1 MNQRGQLNAFLNYLG
16 IDTHVIPENVLA
28 LSINNLQINSNK
40 VQQND
45 IFIALKGQRVDGYTY
60 IDQAIVNGA
69 CLVLHDTESNQQDK
83 NVTYLKSLNGQNIPI
98 ISIYQLTKQLSAIAN
113 FFYESPSEMLTLVG
127 VTGTNG
133 KTTVT
138 QLLAQWI
145 DLLGQKAAVMG
156 TIGNGICGQLIPSAN
171 TTMSAVE
178 VQSQLADFAKK
189 KVKFVAMEVSS
200 HGLAEGRVTGI
211 SFNSVIFTNLSHD
224 HLDFHGSMMAYA
236 LAKRKLFDEAVLTV
250 RKRGI
255 AVINYDDPFGRK
267 WLKTLKNT
275 VAVSVNTKKIN
286 KLSEYANFVGVSRID
301 YQPLGTKIEMV
312 SSWGNAILDSPLIGE
327 FNVSNLLVALAALLS
342 LNYPLT
348 KLMKKTSQLCPV
360 PGRMERF
367 AVSEKP
373 VVIIDYAHT
382 PDALSKALQAAR
394 KHCLGKLWVIFGCG
408 GDRDRVKR
416 PMMAKAAEKFADRI
430 MLTDDNPRTE
440 NGLQIMADILQ
451 GFTEKKELFIEPV
464 RDKAIKK
471 VIFLANP
478 EDTILIAGKG
488 HEDYQII
495 GTTKY
500 DYSDRNVVASLLGV
514 PL

>member
-1 MNQRGQLNAFLNYLG
+1 MNQRGQLKAFLSHLG
-16 IDTHVIPENVLA
+16 IDTHIIPEDVLA
-28 LSINNLQINSNK
+28 LSINNLQINSNN
-40 VQQND
+40 VQKND
-45 IFIALKGQRVDGYTY
+45 LFIALKGQCVDGYTY
-60 IDQAIVNGA
+60 VGQAITNGA
-69 CLVLHDTESNQQDK
+69 CLVLHETESNEKNK
-83 NVTYLKSLNGQNIPI
+83 NVTYLKATNGHKIPI

-113 FFYESPSEMLTLVG
+113 FFYDNPSKMLRLVG

-138 QLLAQWI
+138 QLLAQWV
-145 DLLGQKAAVMG
+145 DLLGEKAAVMG
-156 TIGNGICGQLIPSAN
+156 TIGNGICGQLTPSAN

-178 VQSQLADFAKK
+178 VQSQLAGFVKK

-200 HGLAEGRVTGI
+200 HGLAEGRVAGI

-250 RKRGI
+250 RTRGV
-255 AVINYDDPFGRK
+255 AVINYDDPIGKK

-275 VAVSVNTKKIN
+275 VAISINTKEVN
-286 KLSEYANFVGVSRID
+286 KLERYANFVGVSRID
-301 YQPLGTKIEMV
+301 YQPLGTKVEIV

-342 LNYPLT
+342 LDYPLS
-348 KLMKKTSQLCPV
+348 KLIKKTSQLRPV

-367 AVSEKP
+367 VVSEKP

-394 KHCLGKLWVIFGCG
+394 KHCLGQLWVIFGCG
-408 GDRDRVKR
+408 GDRDRDKR

-430 MLTDDNPRTE
+430 MLTHDNPRTE
-440 NGLQIMADILQ
+440 NGLQIITDILQ
-451 GFTEKKELFIEPV
+451 GFTKKKGLFIEPV

-471 VIFLANP
+471 VIFLANA

-495 GTTKY
+495 GTTKF
-500 DYSDRNVVASLLGV
+500 DYSDRSVVASLLGL